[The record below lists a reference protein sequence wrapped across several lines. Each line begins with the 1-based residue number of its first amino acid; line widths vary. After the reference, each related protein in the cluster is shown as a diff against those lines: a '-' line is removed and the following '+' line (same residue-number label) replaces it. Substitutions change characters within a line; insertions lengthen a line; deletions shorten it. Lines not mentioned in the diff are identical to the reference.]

1 LTADRPLSA
10 AGEAAGRSG
19 VAVDVVIVAAGS
31 SQRMDGRDK
40 LVAPIGGRPL
50 VAWTVGALAAS
61 PGVERIVLVSTP
73 QRIAEWSG
81 AAWLDPAVVTLVA
94 GGPRRQESVFAGV
107 DALNAADDRV
117 VLVHDGARPAI
128 PPGLVAAVAA
138 AAAAHGAAIPVIAV
152 AETVKRVEGG
162 RVLETVDRASLA
174 VAQTP
179 QAARAGLLRA
189 AWRLFPPGDA
199 RTFTDEAALLEAAR
213 IPVHAIDGDATNI
226 KVTVPEDL
234 DRVADLLLRGSAD
247 TRTPRVGFGSDGHPF
262 GPGMPLWLGGIEVP
276 DAPRLHG
283 HSDGDVAI
291 HAVADALLGAA
302 GLGDLGRLF
311 PAGPDT
317 PRGIAGAVLL
327 AEVLERV
334 RTSGHEPRSIDVTIV
349 GARPRLAGRLDA
361 MAEAIAAILRLPSDR
376 VVVKASTG
384 NLNGMEGAGRGITA
398 HAVAV
403 VDGSPQRA
411 SSS

>member
-1 LTADRPLSA
+1 LTADRPRSA
-10 AGEAAGRSG
+10 AGDIAGRGG
-19 VAVDVVIVAAGS
+19 VGVDVVIVAAGS
-31 SQRMDGRDK
+31 SRRMDGRDK
-40 LVAPIGGRPL
+40 LTAPIGDRPL
-50 VAWTVGALAAS
+50 VAWTVGAVAAS

-73 QRIAEWSG
+73 QRIAEWNG
-81 AAWLDPAVVTLVA
+81 AAWLHPAVVTLVA

-107 DALNAADDRV
+107 DALAAADDRI
-117 VLVHDGARPAI
+117 VLVHDGARPAVG
-128 PPGLVAAVAA
+128 PGLVAAVAA
-138 AAAAHGAAIPVIAV
+138 AAAAHGAAIPVLAI

-189 AWRLFPPGDA
+189 AWQRFPPGDP

-226 KVTVPEDL
+226 KVTMPDDL
-234 DRVADLLLRGSAD
+234 DRVTGLLLRGSAGVH
-247 TRTPRVGFGSDGHPF
+247 TPRVGFGSDGHPF
-262 GPGMPLWLGGIEVP
+262 GPGGPLWLGGIEVP
-276 DAPRLHG
+276 GAPRLHG

-317 PRGIAGAVLL
+317 PGGIAGSVLL
-327 AEVLERV
+327 GEVLERV
-334 RTSGHEPRSIDVTIV
+334 RTSGHEPRSVDVTIV

-361 MAEAIAAILRLPSDR
+361 MGETIAAILGLPSGR
-376 VVVKASTG
+376 VAVKASTG
-384 NLNGMEGAGRGITA
+384 NLDGMEGAGRGITA

-403 VDGSPQRA
+403 VDVSPQRA
-411 SSS
+411 PGS